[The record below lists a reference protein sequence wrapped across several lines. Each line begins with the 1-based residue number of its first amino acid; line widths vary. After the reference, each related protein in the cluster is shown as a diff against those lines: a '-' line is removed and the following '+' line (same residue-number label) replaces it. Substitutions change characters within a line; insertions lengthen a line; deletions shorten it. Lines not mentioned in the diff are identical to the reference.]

1 MHHVEF
7 NCITFK
13 IFHGDILEGVV
24 YEIKKHCVFFRCGSI
39 YKVYFSRK
47 KMEDYKYVPGEN
59 PIFMNE
65 KMSRIEKDIVV
76 RFIVVGATYV
86 EAEKEFQAVGSLE
99 SACHGHI
106 SQMLFAVIYS
116 PSLAHFRHVKLNSV
130 AISVFSKI
138 KCVFFVVVA
147 DPLFSVFGSSGDV
160 LRSCIYLLR

>member
-1 MHHVEF
+1 MTVKILVEF

-24 YEIKKHCVFFRCGSI
+24 YEIKK
-39 YKVYFSRK
+39 
-47 KMEDYKYVPGEN
+47 EDYKYVPGES

-99 SACHGHI
+99 SACLGHI
-106 SQMLFAVIYS
+106 SQNVVWISVIYS
-116 PSLAHFRHVKLNSV
+116 PSL
-130 AISVFSKI
+130 
-138 KCVFFVVVA
+138 
-147 DPLFSVFGSSGDV
+147 
-160 LRSCIYLLR
+160 